1 MPKIRVND
9 GVELMYESFGEGE
22 PLLLIMGI
30 GAQMVVWDE
39 EFCRLLSERGF
50 RVIRFDNR
58 DVGES
63 TRLDGLG
70 TPDVRRALLRRFT
83 GRRVR
88 APYTLDD
95 MADDTIGLMNALGL
109 ERAHLVG
116 LSLGGMIAQCAALRH
131 PERVSSLAIMM
142 SGPGELWASLP
153 TLGALRALTS
163 RPPRSRE
170 GAIEHFVKVWG
181 AIGLAHHRTPEES
194 LRKLATASYDRGMSP
209 RGFARQFAAIMA
221 APPRTRA
228 LSRLR
233 VPTVVI
239 HGANDPLIPPLAGRV
254 TASRIPG
261 ARLVIIEGLAHD
273 LGPTAWEYAIEALTE
288 NAQRKLPPKPKP
300 LGIVRALTQP
310 AIKI

>member
-1 MPKIRVND
+1 MPKVRVSD
-9 GVELMYESFGEGE
+9 TVELTYESFGEGE

-30 GAQMVVWDE
+30 GAQMVIWDE
-39 EFCRLLSERGF
+39 EFCEQLAARGF

-63 TRLDGLG
+63 TRLDQLG
-70 TPDVRRALLRRFT
+70 TPNVQKVLARRLT
-83 GRRVR
+83 GRTVR
-88 APYTLDD
+88 APYSLDD

-131 PERVSSLAIMM
+131 PERVRSLAILM

-153 TLGALRALTS
+153 TVGALRALTM
-163 RPPRSRE
+163 RPPRGRE
-170 GAIEHFVKVWG
+170 GAIEHFVKVWR
-181 AIGLAHHRTPEES
+181 AIGIGRHGTPAER
-194 LRKLATASYDRGMSP
+194 LRRLATLSYDRGMSP
-209 RGFARQFAAIMA
+209 HGFARQFAAILA

-228 LSRLR
+228 LSRVR

-239 HGANDPLIPPLAGRV
+239 HGANDPLIPPIAGRL

-261 ARLVIIEGLAHD
+261 ARLAVIEGMGHD
-273 LGPTAWEYAIEALTE
+273 LGPSAWHYAIDALVE
-288 NAQRKLPPKPKP
+288 NAQRVLPPAPRP
-300 LGIVRALTQP
+300 LGLLRAMTQP